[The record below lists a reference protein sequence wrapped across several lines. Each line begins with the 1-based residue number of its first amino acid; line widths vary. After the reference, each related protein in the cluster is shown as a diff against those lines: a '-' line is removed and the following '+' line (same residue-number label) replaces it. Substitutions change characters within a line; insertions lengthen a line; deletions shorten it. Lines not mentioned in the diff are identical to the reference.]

1 MGNDVKSMFWDWHV
15 RGGDP
20 VSAWE
25 STKPVFCFLS
35 SIYKTTDFKHKQ
47 EYAKIIFLVHI

>member
-15 RGGDP
+15 CGGDP

-25 STKPVFCFLS
+25 STKPIFCFLS
-35 SIYKTTDFKHKQ
+35 SRYKTTDFKHKQ